1 MGWAWG
7 WGSLV
12 QIGIRSIREPLF
24 IREASCASTSAKEH
38 SALEAALAT
47 ECVSGETQTWKPDPD
62 GWVLSGSRHLKRS
75 AVEALCGSEGL
86 RAALHWRVVPGTAVS
101 LLYLSTQHEASAPST
116 LDVSG
121 AAALIKERGLPW
133 NWYAQEHESNVVSF
147 ALSCPC

>member
-1 MGWAWG
+1 M
-7 WGSLV
+7 
-12 QIGIRSIREPLF
+12 
-24 IREASCASTSAKEH
+24 
-38 SALEAALAT
+38 
-47 ECVSGETQTWKPDPD
+47 SGETQTWKPDPD

-147 ALSCPC
+147 ALRVLVDVVR